1 MSFQVRLTRYQV
13 ETASNQFHSPHKA
26 QAETEYQRLVRENI
40 PCEFYKDG
48 IVQKEFKPRINI

>member
-1 MSFQVRLTRYQV
+1 MAFHTVLSRYQV
-13 ETASNQFHSPHKA
+13 ETASNQFHSTYKA
-26 QAETEYQRLVRENI
+26 NAETEYKRLVKENI